1 MSPSNFVHSFVS
13 DPDEV
18 AAFLQALIDGFKARR
33 LNVSF
38 DGREVALRPA
48 EILDLSL
55 ETAKRKGRQRLTLV
69 ASWPDVEV
77 RDRPGLLTPKELKE
91 PREE

>member
-1 MSPSNFVHSFVS
+1 
-13 DPDEV
+13 
-18 AAFLQALIDGFKARR
+18 
-33 LNVSF
+33 VSF

-55 ETAKRKGRQRLTLV
+55 ETVKRKGRQRLTLV